1 VIVRQRPGTAKGFVF
16 LSMEDETGIMNAIL
30 APPTFDRCKLVVLGE
45 RFLLIDGVLQN
56 LDGVVSVKA
65 ARVQAL
71 PSGAAAA
78 SHDFY

>member
-1 VIVRQRPGTAKGFVF
+1 
-16 LSMEDETGIMNAIL
+16 
-30 APPTFDRCKLVVLGE
+30 VLGE

-71 PSGAAAA
+71 PQGAAAA